1 MENTKSEILG
11 ELLADIDRRTFELE
25 AWKQKAI
32 LVLKRVFGDTDEKI
46 TLVENLHYDFSSWS
60 LRDSSGGKSSDK
72 VKETAHKIMEAALLE
87 VKLQQNENLVIITLK
102 EEFTGKE
109 FAALME
115 ITAQENI
122 SQALTVYFSNLKAE
136 VKDQLL
142 AKLVS
147 KSIGK

>member
-11 ELLADIDRRTFELE
+11 ELLADIDCRTFELE

-32 LVLKRVFGDTDEKI
+32 LVLKRIFGDTDEKI

-72 VKETAHKIMEAALLE
+72 VKETAHKIIEAALLE
-87 VKLQQNENLVIITLK
+87 VKLQQNDNLVIASLK
-102 EEFTGKE
+102 EELTGKE
-109 FAALME
+109 FAALIE

-122 SQALTVYFSNLKAE
+122 SQPLTVYFSSLKAE

>member
-11 ELLADIDRRTFELE
+11 ELLADIDCRTFELE

-32 LVLKRVFGDTDEKI
+32 LVLKRIFGETDEKI

-72 VKETAHKIMEAALLE
+72 VKETAHKIIEAALLE
-87 VKLQQNENLVIITLK
+87 VKLQQNDNLVIASLK
-102 EEFTGKE
+102 EELTGKE
-109 FAALME
+109 FAALIE